1 MTSNIS
7 DQVLSEK
14 ARPRTSRLSGWIAR
28 LLRLAVTLI
37 IPPLLVLTS
46 VRIVMTDT
54 FLTLE
59 YNRPGFPPDRYGF
72 TTDDRLNF
80 APYAVNYLLNDADI
94 SYLGNLTFPDGTPLF
109 NAREL
114 RHMEDV
120 KTATG
125 YALTI
130 HKGLVLLF
138 AFSMILLV
146 KKTYRS
152 TLWQGMFGGGLLTIL
167 LILGLVTLA
176 LANWDY
182 FFDNFH
188 ATFFEGDTWVFR
200 TSDSLIRLFPE
211 QFWFDTALTIG
222 LLTILGS
229 LAFMAL
235 ARRMQRPTREHNS

>member
-1 MTSNIS
+1 
-7 DQVLSEK
+7 
-14 ARPRTSRLSGWIAR
+14 
-28 LLRLAVTLI
+28 
-37 IPPLLVLTS
+37 
-46 VRIVMTDT
+46 
-54 FLTLE
+54 
-59 YNRPGFPPDRYGF
+59 
-72 TTDDRLNF
+72 
-80 APYAVNYLLNDADI
+80 VNYLLNDADI

-188 ATFFEGDTWVFR
+188 ATFF
-200 TSDSLIRLFPE
+200 P
-211 QFWFDTALTIG
+211 
-222 LLTILGS
+222 
-229 LAFMAL
+229 
-235 ARRMQRPTREHNS
+235 